1 MIFKEQPKEAG
12 YAFFSNAHGSFS
24 KIDHMVGHKTS
35 LNKLKK
41 IEITPS
47 IFSDYNGLKLETN
60 LKEKTKKHSNTW
72 RRNNML
78 LNNDELTMRS
88 RKSKSIWK
96 QVKINTT
103 QKLWDKMKAVLSGKF
118 IGIQTYLKNRE
129 KSQIHNLTLHQ
140 KEPEEQQ

>member
-1 MIFKEQPKEAG
+1 
-12 YAFFSNAHGSFS
+12 
-24 KIDHMVGHKTS
+24 MVGHKTS

-96 QVKINTT
+96 QVKINSKQYKTYGT
-103 QKLWDKMKAVLSGKF
+103 Q
-118 IGIQTYLKNRE
+118 
-129 KSQIHNLTLHQ
+129 
-140 KEPEEQQ
+140 